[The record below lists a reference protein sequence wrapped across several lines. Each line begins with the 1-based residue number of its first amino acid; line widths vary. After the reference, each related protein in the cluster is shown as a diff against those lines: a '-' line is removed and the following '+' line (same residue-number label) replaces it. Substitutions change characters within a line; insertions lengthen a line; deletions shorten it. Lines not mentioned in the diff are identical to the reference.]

1 MKKITII
8 GFLVVIV
15 VITAFV
21 YATCE
26 ADYNTMKENNSSL
39 RTEIEKVTEQN
50 QKEEENNSTLN
61 ENVNE
66 MKDEL
71 QQEIKDYNAWLKLKE
86 KLITALS

>member
-21 YATCE
+21 YATYE
-26 ADYNTMKENNSSL
+26 ADYATMKENNSSL
-39 RTEIEKVTEQN
+39 RTKIEKVTEEN
-50 QKEEENNSTLN
+50 KKEKENNSTLN